1 MRTFDHLVYKGG
13 MTHIRLAG
21 AALAI
26 AILGSGTMTAQGQDA
41 TMASVKSTYEMV
53 KGYVT
58 KAAAQVPE
66 DKYKYQP
73 TKEVR
78 TMGQLFG
85 HIANASVLI
94 CNTASGMKTS
104 GGGDAEKLATKA
116 EIQKALADAFSA
128 CDHAFGMV
136 TSANANETVTL
147 FGQTHSRIGAM
158 AFNNAHNFEH
168 YGNIVTYM
176 RINGMV
182 PPSSGGK

>member
-1 MRTFDHLVYKGG
+1 MRVF
-13 MTHIRLAG
+13 RLILGLTAVCVLSLSFATSRVDAQAG
-21 AALAI
+21 AAA
-26 AILGSGTMTAQGQDA
+26 GGDA
-41 TMASVKSTYEMV
+41 TIASVKMMYEGI

-58 KAAAQVPE
+58 KAAAMVPE

-85 HIANASVLI
+85 HIANASALI
-94 CNTASGMKTS
+94 CGTSSGMAMKLS
-104 GGGDAEKLATKA
+104 GGDAEKLATKA
-116 EIQKALADAFSA
+116 EIQKALGEAFAA
-128 CDHAFGMV
+128 CDHGFQMITA
-136 TSANANETVTL
+136 ANANEAVTL
-147 FGQTHSRIGAM
+147 FGQKHTRIGGM
-158 AFNNAHNFEH
+158 AFNNGHNFEH

>member
-1 MRTFDHLVYKGG
+1 MRHFRTLS
-13 MTHIRLAG
+13 
-21 AALAI
+21 ALALV
-26 AILGSGTMTAQGQDA
+26 ALLAPSMTAARPAAQGTTIDA
-41 TMASVKSTYEMV
+41 TIASIKSTHEMV

-66 DKYKYQP
+66 AMYTYQP

-85 HIANASVLI
+85 HIANASLMI
-94 CNTASGMKTS
+94 CGTASGMKSAAT
-104 GGGDAEKLATKA
+104 GDAEKLATKA
-116 EIQKALADAFSA
+116 EIEKALAAAFSE
-128 CDHAFGMV
+128 CDQAFK
-136 TSANANETVTL
+136 TITAANANEGVTL
-147 FGQTHSRIGAM
+147 FGKLPHTRVGVM

-176 RINGMV
+176 RMNKLV

>member
-1 MRTFDHLVYKGG
+1 MRFVQALCGALLLTVPVALWSVKSVEAQ
-13 MTHIRLAG
+13 AG
-21 AALAI
+21 
-26 AILGSGTMTAQGQDA
+26 DA
-41 TMASVKSTYEMV
+41 TMASVKALHEAV

-58 KAAAQVPE
+58 KAAAMVPE

-78 TMGQLFG
+78 TMGALFG
-85 HIANASVLI
+85 HIANASAMF
-94 CNTASGMKTS
+94 CNAASGMKPAS
-104 GGGDAEKLATKA
+104 SVDAEKLATKA
-116 EIQKALADAFSA
+116 EIQKALADAFST
-128 CDHAFGMV
+128 CDHAFSMI
-136 TSANANETVTL
+136 NAKTLNENITVI
-147 FGQTHSRIGAM
+147 GQTHSRLGTL